1 MYAVYF
7 CGGKRPTARGG
18 KILKAYFDN
27 SATTMPCENAVRA
40 MNNACLKEWGN
51 PSSLHFKG
59 LEASAEINRARK
71 SAASLLGCEESE
83 IYFSPSGTA
92 ANNLAVLG
100 SVNEK
105 NKNLRKIVT
114 TAMEHPSVS
123 KCMDAL
129 EERGFEVIRLKPDK
143 NGVIS
148 PECFS
153 EVIDE
158 KTALVSVMAVN
169 NETGSV
175 LPFDEIKRIIRRK
188 KSSALLH
195 VDAVQAF
202 GKIRVNASSAD
213 MITASAHKIH
223 ALKGSGLLYV
233 KKGVKLKPCIL
244 GGGQEGNLFSG
255 TQNVPAIA
263 AFGAAIEEARDI
275 ESHLDYV
282 NSLNFYLRQRLSSL
296 DGVRFNSPEN
306 ALGYILNISVA
317 GVRSQVTV
325 NALSEMGICI
335 SAGSACSKGH
345 RSETLVSMGLD
356 AERIDSAVRISLSRY
371 NTKEEIDLL
380 YDGLK
385 TVIESVK

>member
-1 MYAVYF
+1 
-7 CGGKRPTARGG
+7 
-18 KILKAYFDN
+18 
-27 SATTMPCENAVRA
+27 
-40 MNNACLKEWGN
+40 
-51 PSSLHFKG
+51 
-59 LEASAEINRARK
+59 
-71 SAASLLGCEESE
+71 
-83 IYFSPSGTA
+83 
-92 ANNLAVLG
+92 
-100 SVNEK
+100 
-105 NKNLRKIVT
+105 
-114 TAMEHPSVS
+114 
-123 KCMDAL
+123 
-129 EERGFEVIRLKPDK
+129 
-143 NGVIS
+143 
-148 PECFS
+148 
-153 EVIDE
+153 
-158 KTALVSVMAVN
+158 
-169 NETGSV
+169 
-175 LPFDEIKRIIRRK
+175 
-188 KSSALLH
+188 
-195 VDAVQAF
+195 
-202 GKIRVNASSAD
+202 
-213 MITASAHKIH
+213 
-223 ALKGSGLLYV
+223 V